1 MSNPFVFK
9 PAREAAVGGA
19 PLLLGV
25 MGPSGGGK
33 TFTALRLAKGI
44 QSVVG
49 GDIAAIDTEARR
61 MLRYSR
67 YFDFRYLEFGAPFS
81 SERYL
86 EALQAAKAKT
96 VIVDSMSHEH
106 EGEGGYLSLHEK
118 ELERMAGDDY
128 SKRDRMKFA
137 AWIKP
142 SGERRKLINGVLQ
155 LNCNLIFCFR
165 AKEKIALK
173 PDGRGKI
180 QPVDLGWQVIAG
192 EEFAFEMT
200 TMIVLPPRAE
210 GVPDWEAQAAKIEE
224 HHKAFFPAGQQITEK
239 AGADMARWSLEQVT
253 GQQAPATQPAGKIG
267 AKWGAGVTTAVAGAK
282 SLAELEDVV
291 ARAQPNMLAYQEW
304 NREKW
309 ADLQAL
315 ITTARK
321 ELTPADGE
329 QQAPAGTDQGGL
341 L

>member
-1 MSNPFVFK
+1 MSNPFIFK
-9 PAREAAVGGA
+9 PAREAAAGGT

-49 GDIAAIDTEARR
+49 GKIAAIDTEARR

-67 YFDFRYLEFGAPFS
+67 YFDFEYLEFGPKFS

-86 EALQAAKAKT
+86 QAMQAAAAIKDVKT

-106 EGEGGYLSLHEK
+106 EGDGGYLSLHEA
-118 ELERMAGDDY
+118 ELQRMAGDDY
-128 SKRDRMKFA
+128 GKRDRMKFA

-142 SGERRKLINGVLQ
+142 AGERRKLINGVLQ

-173 PDGRGKI
+173 PKDGKI
-180 QPVDLGWQVIAG
+180 VPVDLGWQVIAG

-210 GVPDWEAQAAKIEE
+210 GRPDWEAQAAKIEE
-224 HHKAFFPAGQQITEK
+224 HHKAFFPAGEQITEK
-239 AGADMARWSLEQVT
+239 TGADMARWSLEQVT
-253 GQQAPATQPAGKIG
+253 GQQAPATQPTGKIG

-282 SLAELEDVV
+282 TLAELEDVV
-291 ARAQPNMLAYQEW
+291 ERAGPNMLAYKEW
-304 NREKW
+304 NAEKW
-309 ADLQAL
+309 ADLQTL
-315 ITTARK
+315 IRTTRE
-321 ELTPADGE
+321 ELTPKGDS
-329 QQAPAGTDQGGL
+329 APAQPGAL
-341 L
+341 I